1 MKIKDPSGGV
11 ADYVSTGTV
20 LTSDIQNVE
29 ADTIYELASTF
40 TEGRTTTSL
49 VHRDKHGRYDRVHK
63 KINGTDYEII
73 EFARVIP
80 IAESRAHMEAGLEAT
95 ATSISYAGNS
105 LAVELLVGGGKV
117 SNIPNGEY
125 TYTGTNLIAVRG
137 DANPDYGTFTMDVNF
152 GSGSASLNG
161 NTPTS
166 TISGTGIT
174 VNRNDGT
181 FASDSI
187 SITGTS
193 KALSA
198 TGSIYGNFH
207 GDRATGLTGI
217 YHDNADSP
225 TVAGAI
231 AGSRSLVTP

>member
-1 MKIKDPSGGV
+1 MSKFGGLWALPIIALLSACSSGNTPPPPYELSTTKLKEFDDGSGVSHLDMKIKDPSGGV

-117 SNIPNGEY
+117 SNIPNG
-125 TYTGTNLIAVRG
+125 
-137 DANPDYGTFTMDVNF
+137 DAN
-152 GSGSASLNG
+152 SQ
-161 NTPTS
+161 
-166 TISGTGIT
+166 
-174 VNRNDGT
+174 
-181 FASDSI
+181 
-187 SITGTS
+187 S
-193 KALSA
+193 KR
-198 TGSIYGNFH
+198 I
-207 GDRATGLTGI
+207 
-217 YHDNADSP
+217 
-225 TVAGAI
+225 GA
-231 AGSRSLVTP
+231 